1 MMFAFKKNR
10 HLVGL
15 DIGSRAIKAGELL
28 DSKKGY
34 VLKNFAMADIAPGI
48 IEDGVIQKGEAL
60 SDIIRNLFESHRFK
74 NRNVAFS
81 IGGYS
86 VIVKKITVQSAPE
99 DQLHGL
105 ISMEAEQYIP
115 FDIQDVSIDFQVLG
129 ITEGNP
135 NQLNVLLVAAKN
147 DVVND
152 YVQVVEMAGLTPCI
166 LDIDAF
172 ALQNAFEANYPGQE
186 GNVALI
192 DVGASKTS
200 LNIVSGAS
208 SLFMRDVS
216 QGCGQINQ
224 KIAGQ
229 LGCTLEDAEEIKLSG
244 GSQKISPEELDK
256 IVSAVV
262 NNWCLEIRRA
272 LDFFYSSF
280 PNDPVQRIILSGGG
294 GHIKAFRDTLA
305 METNARVETINPFQ
319 NLTIEKNQFD
329 PAYLE
334 MISPQAAIC
343 MGLSMR
349 RLDDK

>member
-1 MMFAFKKNR
+1 MFEFKKNK

-15 DIGSRAIKAGELL
+15 DIGSRAIKAGELV

-34 VLKNFAMADIAPGI
+34 VLKNFAMADIASGI
-48 IEDGVIQKGEAL
+48 IEDGVIQKHEDLA
-60 SDIIRNLFESHRFK
+60 DTIRNLFESYRFK

-86 VIVKKITVQSAPE
+86 VIVKKISVQSAPE
-99 DQLHGL
+99 DQLPGL

-129 ITEGNP
+129 KSDTSQ

-147 DVVND
+147 EVVND
-152 YVQVVEMAGLTPCI
+152 YAQVVEMAGLTPCI

-172 ALQNAFEANYPGQE
+172 ALQNAFEANYAPAE
-186 GNVALI
+186 ENIALI

-200 LNIVSGAS
+200 LNIVRGSS

-229 LGCTLEDAEEIKLSG
+229 VDCTLEEAEEIKLSG
-244 GSQKISPEELDK
+244 SSQKLPPEELDK
-256 IVSAVV
+256 IISSVV
-262 NNWCLEIRRA
+262 VNWCLEIRRA

-280 PNDPVQRIILSGGG
+280 PNDPVRKIILSGGG
-294 GHIKAFRDTLA
+294 GHIQPFRETLA
-305 METNARVETINPFQ
+305 LETSALVETINPFR
-319 NLTIEKNQFD
+319 NVIMEKNQFD